1 MQVIPEPNTQEA
13 ERDLH
18 AAAGTR
24 AVATPTNAPT
34 CTRVFTNAD
43 FAHTTYK
50 DCHLTHEQFEVYKK
64 RFLGKPVPPQNVS
77 NDCLVALG
85 YDLPEPWIQCCIGQE
100 ICQDGCRSI
109 VSYVTA

>member
-18 AAAGTR
+18 SSIVESAAAGTR
-24 AVATPTNAPT
+24 AVATPTNAPSY
-34 CTRVFTNAD
+34 TRVFNNPD

-50 DCHLTHEQFEVYKK
+50 DCLLTREQFEAYKK
-64 RFLGKPVPPQNVS
+64 RFLGKPVPPQNVR

-85 YDLPEPWIQCCIGQE
+85 YDLPEPWIQRCIE
-100 ICQDGCRSI
+100 QDMPNFS
-109 VSYVTA
+109 